1 MSSRKTKIRK
11 IIEAGPLVRQAIYTP
26 PTNRDAPRERRE
38 KEHATT
44 AARQRMNDKRAK
56 KQLELLLA
64 ANFDHRDVILTLTY
78 DREHLPRNRKESVRC
93 LTRFIRRLRD
103 SLRRQGRS
111 LDYIYTTEE
120 KHGAGR
126 LHHHMALNLTP
137 KDKDL
142 VCSLWENGSVKE
154 MKHLERDNHGNVNYY
169 AIAEYM
175 AKESVEGRPV
185 GARMWTCSKYLKKPV
200 HRTEWVSENTVLTVP
215 VRCFKLQEENRWSCW
230 GGYQYLEYYDPG
242 YKRAA
247 RRRE

>member
-1 MSSRKTKIRK
+1 MSIRKTKIQMT
-11 IIEAGPLVRQAIYTP
+11 IEAGPLVRQAVYTP
-26 PTNRDAPRERRE
+26 PTNRDTPHERRE

-64 ANFDHRDVILTLTY
+64 ANFDHRDVVLTLTY
-78 DREHLPRNRKESVRC
+78 DREHLPKNRKAAVRC

-120 KHGAGR
+120 KHGDGR
-126 LHHHMALNLTP
+126 LHHHLAINLTV
-137 KDKDL
+137 KDRDL
-142 VCSLWENGSVKE
+142 VCSLWEWGAVVD
-154 MKHLERDNHGNVNYY
+154 MKHLERDGHGHVNYY

-185 GARMWTCSKYLKKPV
+185 GARMWTCSKYLRRPV
-200 HRTEWVSENTVLTVP
+200 RRTEWVGENTVLMVP
-215 VRCFKLQEENRWSCW
+215 AACYKLQEECRWSCW

-242 YKRAA
+242 YKRAEHK
-247 RRRE
+247 RE